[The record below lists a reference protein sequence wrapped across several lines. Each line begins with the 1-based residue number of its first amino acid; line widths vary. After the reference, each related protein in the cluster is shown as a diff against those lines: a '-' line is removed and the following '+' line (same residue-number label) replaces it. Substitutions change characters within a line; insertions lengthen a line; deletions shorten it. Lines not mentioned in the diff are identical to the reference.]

1 MEDLTYRLVRLEE
14 QIHAL
19 KEVLNR
25 VETERDKAINAASAD
40 LARRLEHLNHA
51 NEKAVQDKAQFIT
64 RTEIRWFVGLIVS
77 LLLAVIGL
85 YLRHG

>member
-25 VETERDKAINAASAD
+25 IEAERDKAINTAAAD
-40 LARRLEHLNHA
+40 LSRRLEHLNHA
-51 NEKAVQDKAQFIT
+51 SEKATQDKAQFIT

>member
-25 VETERDKAINAASAD
+25 IEAERDKAINAASAD

-51 NEKAVQDKAQFIT
+51 SEKSIQDKAQFIT